1 MSRSPISLLAVRYRG
16 KAAWARKRASFA
28 AGDLTRE
35 TLLQTAATYDRM
47 ALVAEELESKR
58 LPSSSVDTTYRFT
71 GTSSASRPRNE
82 RPTT

>member
-1 MSRSPISLLAVRYRG
+1 MSQSRVSLLAVRYRE

-47 ALVAEELESKR
+47 ARVAEEMESKR
-58 LPSSSVDTTYRFT
+58 LPVDDP
-71 GTSSASRPRNE
+71 SDSRS
-82 RPTT
+82 T